1 MFEINL
7 DYICWIVFYK
17 CKRIKTIISWML
29 ATLTHDFWYEGIHD
43 LPINL
48 FVSVILPMNVSV
60 SNLYEY
66 YNPQIYGNRKFVNS
80 NT

>member
-1 MFEINL
+1 
-7 DYICWIVFYK
+7 
-17 CKRIKTIISWML
+17 ML